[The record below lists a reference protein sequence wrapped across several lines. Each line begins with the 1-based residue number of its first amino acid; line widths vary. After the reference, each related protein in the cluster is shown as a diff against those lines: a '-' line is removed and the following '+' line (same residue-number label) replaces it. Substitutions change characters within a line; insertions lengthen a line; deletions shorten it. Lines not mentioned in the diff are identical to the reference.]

1 MGVLSASEH
10 DSYFYFIPIFKEL
23 VSHPG
28 FRIKIMLA
36 DFGTQPDFSEKNN
49 FLTFSSLTLFFGLH
63 VFEFTVVHQP
73 ANRRD
78 GGRSNF
84 NQIEP
89 GLFSHFTRL
98 VEGHDAQLLTFVTD
112 KAHFPAPYHL
122 VYA

>member
-1 MGVLSASEH
+1 
-10 DSYFYFIPIFKEL
+10 
-23 VSHPG
+23 
-28 FRIKIMLA
+28 MLA

-73 ANRRD
+73 TNRRD
-78 GGRSNF
+78 GGGSNL
-84 NQIEP
+84 NQIKS
-89 GLFSHFTRL
+89 GFFCDFARL
-98 VEGHDAQLLTFVTD
+98 VEGHDAQLLTIFPD